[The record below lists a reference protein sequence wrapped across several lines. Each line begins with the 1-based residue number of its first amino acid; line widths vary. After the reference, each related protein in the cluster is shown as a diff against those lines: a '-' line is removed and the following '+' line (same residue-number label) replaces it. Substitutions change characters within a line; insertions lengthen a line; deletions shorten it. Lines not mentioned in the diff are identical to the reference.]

1 MIICLCV
8 GVSESEVK
16 DCIEKGAISLELI
29 EESCGAGSCCQSC
42 HPELL
47 SLLYEKNFTDHRLV
61 ERSSN
66 S

>member
-16 DCIEKGAISLELI
+16 ECIQKGAISLELI
-29 EESCGAGSCCQSC
+29 EEACGAGGCCQSC

-47 SLLYEKNFTDHRLV
+47 CLLTEQ
-61 ERSSN
+61 SSG
-66 S
+66 SPS